1 MEEPFRS
8 FVAICQCNSKI
19 FGELGKTSRWAYNS
33 RLAMTDSLHSTPA
46 KPRIPVTILTGFLG
60 AGKTTLLNYI
70 LQQQHG
76 YKFAI
81 IVNEIGEIGID
92 SQLVENAK
100 EEILQMNNGCI
111 CCTVRKDL
119 VKSVQAL
126 IRRGGFDYILI
137 ETTGIAD
144 PGPVA
149 QTFLNIPQLQQY
161 VQLDS
166 IITVV
171 DAEQIEKQMTDV
183 EVAREQIAMAD
194 FLLINKTD
202 LVDEAHLQRIEA
214 LAAALNPHA
223 LSFRTNRSQVNLK
236 EVLDMAAFDVDRKLA
251 VDPKFLD
258 ELNQHHHHDIQ
269 SCALVFDQPFSVDRF
284 EAFVQ
289 DLSLNAKIFRSKGFL
304 SIAGNPRRAIFHG
317 VNNRFTIFWDRL
329 WEKGET
335 RTSQLVFIGK
345 HVDADAI
352 RCALVKCL
360 A

>member
-1 MEEPFRS
+1 
-8 FVAICQCNSKI
+8 
-19 FGELGKTSRWAYNS
+19 
-33 RLAMTDSLHSTPA
+33 MTDSFAS

-70 LQQQHG
+70 LKEQHD
-76 YKFAI
+76 YKFAV

-92 SQLVENAK
+92 GQLVENAR

-119 VKSVQAL
+119 VKSIQQL
-126 IRRGGFDYILI
+126 IKRGGFDYLLI

-144 PGPVA
+144 PSPVA

-171 DAEQIEKQMTDV
+171 DAEQVFKQLAEV
-183 EVAREQIAMAD
+183 ETVEEQIIMAD
-194 FLLINKTD
+194 FLLLNKTD
-202 LVDEAHLQRIEA
+202 LVDEEHLQRVEA
-214 LAAALNPHA
+214 RLAELNPHA
-223 LSFRTNRSQVNLK
+223 QLFRTNQSQVNLK

-251 VDPKFLD
+251 IDPKFLD
-258 ELNQHHHHDIQ
+258 ELNEHHHHEIA
-269 SCALVFDQPFSVDRF
+269 SCAFTFDQPFAVERF
-284 EAFVQ
+284 EAFVA
-289 DLSLNAKIFRSKGFL
+289 DLSLSAKIFRSKGFI
-304 SIAGNPRRAIFHG
+304 SIAGNPRRALFHG

-335 RTSQLVFIGK
+335 RTSQMVFIGK
-345 HVDADAI
+345 ALDSDAI
-352 RCALVKCL
+352 RCELIKCL

>member
-1 MEEPFRS
+1 MTES
-8 FVAICQCNSKI
+8 FAS
-19 FGELGKTSRWAYNS
+19 
-33 RLAMTDSLHSTPA
+33 
-46 KPRIPVTILTGFLG
+46 KPRSPVTILTGFLG

-70 LQQQHG
+70 LKEQRD

-92 SQLVENAK
+92 SQLVENAR

-119 VKSVQAL
+119 VKSIQGL
-126 IRRGGFDYILI
+126 IKRGGFDYLLV

-144 PGPVA
+144 PSPVA

-171 DAEQIEKQMTDV
+171 DAEQVFKQLAEV
-183 EVAREQIAMAD
+183 ETVGEQIVMAD
-194 FLLINKTD
+194 FLLLNKTD
-202 LVDEAHLQRIEA
+202 LVDEAQLLRVEER
-214 LAAALNPHA
+214 LTELNPHA
-223 LSFRTNRSQVNLK
+223 QIFRTNQSQVNLK

-251 VDPKFLD
+251 IDPRFLD
-258 ELNQHHHHDIQ
+258 ELNQRHHHEIG
-269 SCALVFDQPFSVDRF
+269 SCAFTFEQPFGVERF
-284 EAFVQ
+284 EAFVA
-289 DLSLNAKIFRSKGFL
+289 DLSLNAKIFRSKGFI
-304 SIAGNPRRAIFHG
+304 SIAGNPRRALFHG

-329 WEKGET
+329 WEKDET
-335 RTSQLVFIGK
+335 RTSQMVFIGK
-345 HVDADAI
+345 DLDAEAI
-352 RCALVKCL
+352 RCSLIKCL

>member
-1 MEEPFRS
+1 
-8 FVAICQCNSKI
+8 
-19 FGELGKTSRWAYNS
+19 
-33 RLAMTDSLHSTPA
+33 MTESTNFAA

-70 LQQQHG
+70 LRENHG

-81 IVNEIGEIGID
+81 IVNELGEIDID
-92 SQLVENAK
+92 GQLVENTDD
-100 EEILQMNNGCI
+100 EILQVGNGCI

-119 VKSVQAL
+119 VKAIRNL
-126 IRRGGFDYILI
+126 IARGGFDYILI

-149 QTFLNIPQLQQY
+149 QTFLNIPQLQQF

-171 DAEQIEKQMTDV
+171 DAEQIFVQMAEV
-183 EVAREQIAMAD
+183 ETAREQIAMAD

-202 LVDEAHLQRIEA
+202 LVDADHLERVETIA
-214 LAAALNPHA
+214 RGLNPHA
-223 LSFRTNRSQVNLK
+223 QMFRTNQSQVNLK

-251 VDPKFLD
+251 ADPKFLD
-258 ELNQHHHHDIQ
+258 ELNARHHHDIQ
-269 SCALVFDQPFSVDRF
+269 SCAFTFTEPFSVDRF
-284 EAFVQ
+284 ENFVQ
-289 DLSLNAKIFRSKGFL
+289 NLSVKEKIFRSKGFVAV
-304 SIAGNPRRAIFHG
+304 AGNPRRVLFHG
-317 VNNRFTIFWDRL
+317 VNNRFTLFWDRL
-329 WEKGET
+329 WEKDEE

-345 HVDADAI
+345 NLKPEAI
-352 RCALVKCL
+352 REQLNLCL